1 MSIKIDR
8 EKAYDRLKW
17 IFVKDTL
24 EDIGFPDNIVSLIWH
39 YGTSSRMWLLWN
51 GKDLEDFSPSR
62 GIWQGDPISPYLFV
76 LCLERLF
83 HLINQTVSTNSWRPV
98 QISRR
103 GPKIS
108 HLAFTGDLILFVEAN
123 IEQALVIKRILD
135 TFCISSGQKMSQDK
149 TKIFFSKNTN

>member
-1 MSIKIDR
+1 MTIKIDL

-24 EDIGFPDNIVSLIWH
+24 EDVVSLIWH
-39 YGTSSRMWLLWN
+39 YVTTSRMWLFWN
-51 GKDLEDFSPSR
+51 GEAFEDFYPSR
-62 GIWQGDPISPYLFV
+62 GIMQGDPISPYLFV

-83 HLINQTVSTNSWRPV
+83 HLIDQTVSNNFWRPV

-108 HLAFTGDLILFVEAN
+108 HLAFADDLILFAEAN
-123 IEQALVIKRILD
+123 
-135 TFCISSGQKMSQDK
+135 
-149 TKIFFSKNTN
+149 TK